1 MTTQTDR
8 WTETAMEQF
17 NAPASTSGRALDQ
30 QSTAGFEQMR
40 HTVADKLRSAAAAVS
55 AKVGTQTHTD
65 SQSFQEQAADWLVRS
80 ADYVDEFDPQRAKE
94 DLSQTVR
101 RHPGRSLLIAGA
113 VGLVFGALMRR
124 R

>member
-8 WTETAMEQF
+8 WTETAMEQGG
-17 NAPASTSGRALDQ
+17 ASRPAFDPPSNS
-30 QSTAGFEQMR
+30 GFEQVR
-40 HTVADKLRSAAAAVS
+40 HTVADQLRRAADVVS
-55 AKVGTQTHTD
+55 EKAKPETYTD
-65 SQSFQEQAADWLVRS
+65 PRSLKGQAADWLYRS
-80 ADYVDEFDPQRAKE
+80 ADYVDDFDPQRAKE
-94 DLSQTVR
+94 DLSRTVR